1 MSTKDFS
8 ASEDGFGDRLEEAAA
23 DDQGEP
29 LFEVFADASP
39 EQAIEAT
46 ELMLVEPWHTGDDT
60 PFEHRIGD
68 ISITS
73 SDDVDLHEIEL
84 LRSPDFFDDPTGERH
99 ATVLERA
106 EPVANAM
113 ERAAREAWGEP
124 SLIRVS
130 DDPHACTVLD
140 VVLTT
145 LNHTSAPVWRREDRY
160 IALISGQGDKELRF
174 MVTFLVL
181 SRAAVE
187 DAVFDKMG
195 GESQASAVEA
205 HLAATLPPGTTLPT
219 ELGRAWSFMESQG
232 WSGQDAK
239 GDPFLTPY
247 PGEFQLGPV
256 FSVNLSIRG
265 WLDPDAPGAE
275 RLIPIA
281 ETDGSGGLALLW
293 FDDSGAPRFV
303 GLSSEGDEAIRLA
316 DDPVDF
322 LRLVAIGYPEFVDYA
337 FGADPDAFDDEDES
351 GGQDAKEAH
360 ARFRAWV
367 ESEFE
372 VTVPRF
378 WEVRPDQEFDAWI
391 RPLIDE
397 YGIGLE

>member
-1 MSTKDFS
+1 MREFESRDPF
-8 ASEDGFGDRLEEAAA
+8 EERFAE
-23 DDQGEP
+23 DQGGT
-29 LFEVFADASP
+29 LFEVFVDASP

-46 ELMLVEPWHTGDDT
+46 ELMLVEPWHTGEGT

-68 ISITS
+68 IAITS

-84 LRSPDFFDDPTGERH
+84 LRSRDFFDDPTGEHH

-113 ERAAREAWGEP
+113 ERAARQAWGEP
-124 SLIRVS
+124 SLIRIS
-130 DDPHACTVLD
+130 GDPRARTVLD

-145 LNHTSAPVWRREDRY
+145 LNHASAPVWRRQDRY

-187 DAVFDKMG
+187 DVAFDMVG
-195 GESQASAVEA
+195 AESQASALEA
-205 HLAATLPPGTTLPT
+205 HLTATLPPGTTLPA
-219 ELGRAWSFMESQG
+219 ELRRAWSFMESQG
-232 WSGQDAK
+232 WSGQDAE

-247 PGEFQLGPV
+247 PGQAQLGPV
-256 FSVNLSIRG
+256 FSANLSIRG

-275 RLIPIA
+275 RLLPIA

-337 FGADPDAFDDEDES
+337 FGAEPDAFDDEDENA
-351 GGQDAKEAH
+351 GKDAKEAH

>member
-1 MSTKDFS
+1 MPTKGFPQRGERN
-8 ASEDGFGDRLEEAAA
+8 EDAVVEDVEEY
-23 DDQGEP
+23 

-39 EQAIEAT
+39 EQAIEAV
-46 ELMLVEPWHTGDDT
+46 ELMLVEPWHTDADT

-84 LRSPDFFDDPTGERH
+84 LRSPDFFDDSTGELH
-99 ATVLERA
+99 AAVLEQA
-106 EPVANAM
+106 EPVANTM

-124 SLIRVS
+124 AVVQIS

-145 LNHTSAPVWRREDRY
+145 LDHTTALAWQREGRY
-160 IALISGQGDKELRF
+160 IALLRGQGDKELRF

-187 DAVFDKMG
+187 DAVFDLT
-195 GESQASAVEA
+195 GEAPQVSAVEGR
-205 HLAATLPPGTTLPT
+205 LAATLPPGAVLP
-219 ELGRAWSFMESQG
+219 EQLGRAWSFMESQG
-232 WSGQDAK
+232 WSGQGAN
-239 GDPFLTPY
+239 GEPFLTPY

-256 FSVNLSIRG
+256 FSADLSIRG

-275 RLIPIA
+275 RLVPIA
-281 ETDGSGGLALLW
+281 ETDGSGGQALLW

-303 GLSSEGDEAIRLA
+303 GLSSEGDEAVRLA

-337 FGADPDAFDDEDES
+337 FGAEPDAFDDEDES
-351 GGQDAKEAH
+351 DGQDSKEAH

-372 VTVPRF
+372 VTVPRM
-378 WEVRPDQEFDAWI
+378 WEVHPDREFQAWL
-391 RPLIDE
+391 RPLADE
-397 YGIGLE
+397 HGLGLE

>member
-1 MSTKDFS
+1 MREYESRDVPEESTV
-8 ASEDGFGDRLEEAAA
+8 EDAE
-23 DDQGEP
+23 QS
-29 LFEVFADASP
+29 LFEEFADASP
-39 EQAIEAT
+39 EQAIEAV
-46 ELMLVEPWHTGDDT
+46 ELMLVEPWHTDADT

-84 LRSPDFFDDPTGERH
+84 LRSPDFFDDPTGELH
-99 ATVLERA
+99 TMVLEQA
-106 EPVANAM
+106 EPVANTM
-113 ERAAREAWGEP
+113 ERAAREAWGAP
-124 SLIRVS
+124 SVIRVS

-145 LNHTSAPVWRREDRY
+145 LNHTTVLAWRREGRY
-160 IALISGQGDKELRF
+160 IALLRGQGDKELRF

-187 DAVFDKMG
+187 DAVFDMTS
-195 GESQASAVEA
+195 EASQASAVEEGLVA
-205 HLAATLPPGTTLPT
+205 RLPSGITLPGQ
-219 ELGRAWSFMESQG
+219 LGRAWSFMESQG
-232 WSGQDAK
+232 WGGEGAG

-247 PGEFQLGPV
+247 PGDFQLGPV
-256 FSVNLSIRG
+256 FSAGLSIRG

-293 FDDSGAPRFV
+293 FDDSGEPRFV
-303 GLSSEGDEAIRLA
+303 ALSSEGGEGIRLA

-322 LRLVAIGYPEFVDYA
+322 LKLVAIGYPEFVDHA
-337 FGADPDAFDDEDES
+337 FGAEPDAFDDENDTD
-351 GGQDAKEAH
+351 GQEAKEAH

-372 VTVPRF
+372 VTVPRM
-378 WEVRPDQEFDAWI
+378 WEVHTDREFQAWLQ
-391 RPLIDE
+391 PLVDE
-397 YGIGLE
+397 HGIGLD